1 MLRTPLAMALLA
13 MLCLHLPTA
22 MADTLARVTL
32 QLKWTHAFQFA
43 GYYAA
48 VEKGYYREAGLDVE
62 ILEAGPGTDAVN
74 KVLSGAAQYG
84 VSNSSLLL
92 ARKAGKPVV
101 VLAVVFQHSPSLFFA
116 RQAGG
121 SQTVHDLIGKRVML
135 EPQSDE
141 LIAYLKTEGI
151 GPERLIQLPHSHRV
165 EDLIE
170 GKVDAM
176 SAYLTSE
183 PYFFNKAGFPYATF
197 SPRAAGIDFYGDNL
211 FTTESEVRLH
221 PDRVRAFREASL
233 RGWQYAMAHRPEL
246 ANLIAKKYA
255 PNQPLEYHVF
265 EAEKMM
271 PLVRPD
277 LVELGYM
284 NPGRWRHIAD
294 TYAEIGLLPRNFA
307 LDGFVYNPSPLR
319 DLRWLYGALALLAA
333 ISLLALYIY
342 QINRRLAFALAAST
356 RAERATRRSEE
367 RHRLLAENASDVI
380 WTMTLDARLT
390 YVSPS
395 VQKLR
400 GFTAAEAIKQ
410 TMEQALAPE
419 SLIIAR
425 AALDRVNDAM
435 RTHQGAPDF
444 RGELEQTCK
453 DGSTVWTD
461 VTTTS
466 MFNASG
472 EFIGL
477 LGIARDIS
485 DRKRAEA
492 RIQYLAQHDPL
503 TGLPNRDLFTDR
515 LGQALALAR
524 RNAGLLALMY
534 LDLDRF
540 KPVNDQYGHSMGDLL
555 LQEVARRIEAC
566 LRKADT
572 VARIGG
578 DEFVVLLHKIE
589 EPANANVVADKIRE
603 VLEEP
608 FVIEQRTI
616 KVSASIGIAIFPNH
630 GSSEL
635 ELSKRADEAM
645 YIAKRNGSNQVQ
657 LASTA

>member
-1 MLRTPLAMALLA
+1 MLRTTLAMAALA
-13 MLCLHLPTA
+13 LLCLQSPSAL
-22 MADTLARVTL
+22 ADVPARVTL

-48 VEKGYYREAGLDVE
+48 VEQGYYRDAGLEVE
-62 ILEAGPGTDAVN
+62 IVEAKAGTDAVD

-92 ARKAGKPVV
+92 ARNAGKPVV
-101 VLAVVFQHSPSLFFA
+101 VLAVVFQHSPSLFFS
-116 RQAGG
+116 RQAGP
-121 SQTVHDLIGKRVML
+121 SQTVHDLIGKRVMI

-141 LIAYLKTEGI
+141 LVAYLKTEGI
-151 GPERLIQLPHSHRV
+151 GIDRVIRLPHSHRV

-183 PYFFNKAGFPYATF
+183 PYFLNKAGFPYATY

-211 FTTESEVRLH
+211 FTTESELRLH
-221 PDRVRAFREASL
+221 PERVAAFREASL
-233 RGWQYAMAHRPEL
+233 RGWQYAMNHRAAL
-246 ANLIAKKYA
+246 VDLIAQKYA
-255 PNQPLEYHVF
+255 PGQPREFHAF
-265 EAEKMM
+265 EAETMM

-294 TYAEIGLLPRNFA
+294 TYAEIGLLPRNFS
-307 LDGFVYNPSPLR
+307 LDGFLYNPHPVH
-319 DLRWLYGALALLAA
+319 DLRWLYGALALLALISTVA
-333 ISLLALYIY
+333 IYIY
-342 QINRRLAFALAAST
+342 GINRKLAFALAAST
-356 RAERATRRSEE
+356 RAERAVRRSEE
-367 RHRLLAENASDVI
+367 RHRLLAENATDVI
-380 WTMTLDARLT
+380 WTMNLDARLT

-400 GFTAAEAIKQ
+400 GYTAAEAIQQ
-410 TMEQALAPE
+410 TMEQALTPA
-419 SLIIAR
+419 SFAIAST
-425 AALDRVNDAM
+425 ALERFNEAM
-435 RTHQGAPDF
+435 RTQSSAPDF

-466 MFNASG
+466 MFNPSG

-485 DRKRAEA
+485 DRKRAEE
-492 RIQYLAQHDPL
+492 RIQYLAQHDAL
-503 TGLPNRDLFTDR
+503 TNLPNRALFSDR
-515 LGQALALAR
+515 LGQALEIAR
-524 RNAGLLALMY
+524 RNHGLLALMF

-540 KPVNDQYGHSMGDLL
+540 KPVNDQYGHGVGDLL
-555 LQEVARRIEAC
+555 LQEVARRIETC

-589 EPANANVVADKIRE
+589 EAPNASAVAEKIRE
-603 VLEEP
+603 ALEKP
-608 FVIEQRTI
+608 FFIEQREIT
-616 KVSASIGIAIFPNH
+616 VSASIGIAIYPRH
-630 GSSEL
+630 GANEL
-635 ELSKRADEAM
+635 ELSKRADQAM
-645 YIAKRNGSNQVQ
+645 YMAKRNGSNQVS
-657 LASTA
+657 LA